1 MKTRLVLWPMAWT
14 RAASPTAGQS
24 GCVDERNSGLATHK
38 IALGPTQLRALEVLF
53 WLVLGSSYFVAPDK
67 LVLISQILIAGL
79 FAVSLD
85 IALGYAGI
93 LTVGHA
99 AFFGFGAYLAGLLA
113 KYYWAEPFTGLVVA
127 LVACALLGY
136 LLAFLIVRGSE
147 LARLMITIG
156 LCVLLYEAANR
167 LRDLTGGADGLH
179 GIKMWPLFGL
189 FDFDLWGRTA
199 FVYSF
204 SVVLAL
210 FLLVRLM
217 LLSPF
222 GLVLRGISNNR
233 RRMLAI
239 GCPVDRRLRLAYC
252 FSAAVAGVAGALLA
266 QTTQFVGLEMLSFNR
281 SAEILIILVLGGTG
295 RLYGGMLGAFI
306 YLLVHD
312 YFSDLD
318 PHYWMLWV
326 GLMLIVVVMVGRGG
340 VLGMASRLFRI
351 RRVD

>member
-113 KYYWAEPFTGLVVA
+113 KY
-127 LVACALLGY
+127 CALLGY

-239 GCPVDRRLRLAYC
+239 GCPVDRRP
-252 FSAAVAGVAGALLA
+252 
-266 QTTQFVGLEMLSFNR
+266 
-281 SAEILIILVLGGTG
+281 I
-295 RLYGGMLGAFI
+295 
-306 YLLVHD
+306 
-312 YFSDLD
+312 
-318 PHYWMLWV
+318 
-326 GLMLIVVVMVGRGG
+326 
-340 VLGMASRLFRI
+340 ASRPRLRGSLGRCSPRLPSSSAWRCSVSTAQPKSSSSSCWAARDACTVECWALSSTCLYTIIFRTSI
-351 RRVD
+351 RTTGCSGSD